1 MSRDM
6 QAVTAEAAGI
16 PSAAVAAFID
26 RLEDRGLPMH
36 SALLLRGERIAAEAY
51 WAPFDASFRHRL
63 YSTTKSFVSVAI
75 GILAGDGRLSLR
87 DRVVDFFPDY
97 AVRYGPVHPYVAR
110 TTVRD
115 LLTMTTAFTASN
127 YTVFDDWTEAFF
139 RIPAGHLPGRS
150 FRYDTLATVMLCMI
164 VRRVAGV
171 EFTALLQERLFDPAG
186 MSPDIR
192 CVQTPCGHDWGGS
205 GLLCTTRDLATFAA
219 VCMHGGRWRGQ
230 QLVSEDYLREATA
243 PQVDSTITLTDPEH
257 QYGYGYQFWR
267 SRFGF
272 SCRGMGSQLA
282 VCVPEHDLILVTTA
296 DTQSITGGDSIIY
309 DALERFILGSLSRGP
324 LPEDPAAQSA
334 LQARISGLVLRAV
347 SGERQ
352 SPQAAAIDGRTY
364 VMDENGMGL
373 KTVRF
378 HVGADSIAMAYENAT
393 GPHEIRFGLGRQV
406 RQSFPETHYYGRT
419 MMRPSGRGYDCHA
432 SAAWRRDDSLLMVVY
447 ATDEYFGTLRMNAVF
462 AGDTVTLQSDA
473 FAEMFF
479 NEYRGFASGRM
490 RG

>member
-1 MSRDM
+1 MLK
-6 QAVTAEAAGI
+6 EAAAI
-16 PSAAVAAFID
+16 Q
-26 RLEDRGLPMH
+26 
-36 SALLLRGERIAAEAY
+36 
-51 WAPFDASFRHRL
+51 
-63 YSTTKSFVSVAI
+63 YSTTDSELENNLGEFRTKWGPTVS
-75 GILAGDGRLSLR
+75 
-87 DRVVDFFPDY
+87 
-97 AVRYGPVHPYVAR
+97 
-110 TTVRD
+110 D
-115 LLTMTTAFTASN
+115 LL
-127 YTVFDDWTEAFF
+127 
-139 RIPAGHLPGRS
+139 
-150 FRYDTLATVMLCMI
+150 
-164 VRRVAGV
+164 
-171 EFTALLQERLFDPAG
+171 
-186 MSPDIR
+186 
-192 CVQTPCGHDWGGS
+192 GGS
-205 GLLCTTRDLATFAA
+205 VTLVAVWEFVIATEKKMPGVLSDLDLADFIQNKSYDAVLAA
-219 VCMHGGRWRGQ
+219 F
-230 QLVSEDYLREATA
+230 EDYLREATA